1 MREDRIRDLIH
12 RLAGMSPEPPPFPEE
27 TQMARHT
34 DREKLHPALVF
45 LGAAAAVAALAIPV
59 ILLTGDEPPVGV
71 ASTTTTS
78 TTIPGSSTT
87 AAPSTTV
94 IETTTTTDAGTTTA
108 PVPVPTVWVGTVFLY
123 QSPQNSFMGNPALA
137 PVSLE
142 LTDLSA
148 QLLPRDQFTEALT
161 LIGPGFPEL
170 PAGSELSNVVPPEVQ
185 IIKLTPTGPPAS
197 YWVADMNEAFLAG
210 AGGLLADMTMLN
222 QLIYTITYGEG
233 TDAGV
238 LFTVDGEPIDAFG
251 SEGLDLTEPVYRTT
265 FQDGLAPI
273 FLTEPI
279 YEQAFGYQVVG
290 MANVFEASLIVQV
303 IDADGNVTHEEPVMA
318 TCGSGCWGE
327 FSTEI
332 DANLITPGESSIRLL
347 TYSAQDGSPTDVITV
362 PIPADDIWQITV
374 GD

>member
-12 RLAGMSPEPPPFPEE
+12 RLVGMSPEPPPFPEE

-34 DREKLHPALVF
+34 DRDKLHPALVF

-78 TTIPGSSTT
+78 TTVPGSSST

-94 IETTTTTDAGTTTA
+94 IETTTTIDAGTTTT

-123 QSPQNSFMGNPALA
+123 QSPQNGFKGDPALV
-137 PVSLE
+137 PVSVE
-142 LTDLSA
+142 LTDLSG
-148 QLLPRDQFTEALT
+148 QLAPDASFTEALAVM
-161 LIGPGFPEL
+161 GSGMPEL
-170 PAGSELSNVVPPEVQ
+170 PAGSELFSAVPPDVVVNSAYGDPFQVNAE
-185 IIKLTPTGPPAS
+185 
-197 YWVADMNEAFLAG
+197 MNEAFLDG

-222 QLIYTITYGEG
+222 QLIYTITYDWNPD
-233 TDAGV
+233 TAV
-238 LFTVDGEPIDAFG
+238 LFTVNGQPVEIYG
-251 SEGLDLTEPVYRTT
+251 SEGLDLSDPVDRMTYI
-265 FQDGLAPI
+265 DELALI
-273 FLTEPI
+273 FLTEPLI
-279 YEQAFGYQVVG
+279 ESNGSYRVTG

-303 IDADGNVTHEEPVMA
+303 IDGDGNVTHEEPVMA

-327 FSTEI
+327 FSTTI
-332 DANLITPGESSIRLL
+332 DPGLITGGESSIRLL
-347 TYSAQDGSPTDVITV
+347 TYSAKDGSPTDVVTV
-362 PIPADDIWQITV
+362 PIPAGDIWAITV